1 MSAVFLEPVEPVTS
15 PKTEQKRVIARY
27 SRMPHYQAYYWLALS
42 LAGRLSVRES
52 PWWYKVLPAIPAL
65 DVDGLLELLRP
76 RFGLEQC
83 WHSPDLSDFTGCYT
97 LRHRGKTIKFAI
109 DGHDLKDIVAPKALA
124 WADVYFKAN
133 MWGSEEYPAKVAPIV
148 NGNGF
153 LRSRHLAKL
162 RKLRRTAR
170 DNDVIFI
177 SRIWGGVEHNVRL
190 FEELAALPG
199 KKRLVAIFVAGTASS
214 DETELARK
222 RLERVGVEC
231 TSDLLSIEQLW
242 QEMAASRIVILR
254 AGKHLCIPWRM
265 IDLLCMGACI
275 VSDAD
280 FYPQWPERLAAGEQY
295 VSAGVDRPADTSSAS
310 VVEFGKLG
318 ETVARL
324 LEDEKEQKRL
334 RQNSAAYFDNHAS
347 PERVGDYILSRITR
361 L

>member
-1 MSAVFLEPVEPVTS
+1 MAGSGINR
-15 PKTEQKRVIARY
+15 KRVIARY

-42 LAGRLSVRES
+42 LAGRLSVQES
-52 PWWYKVLPAIPAL
+52 PWWYKVLPAVPAL
-65 DVDGLLELLRP
+65 DVDAMVELLRP
-76 RFGLEQC
+76 RFGLKQC
-83 WHSPDLSDFTGCYT
+83 WNSPDLSDFTGCYT
-97 LRHRGKTIKFAI
+97 MQLQGRTIRFAI
-109 DGHDLKDIVAPKALA
+109 DGHDLKDIVAAKALA

-133 MWGSEEYPAKVAPIV
+133 MWATEQYPDKVVPIV

-153 LRSRHLAKL
+153 LRTRHLKKL
-162 RKLRRTAR
+162 QQMRNRAR
-170 DNDVIFI
+170 GIDVIFI

-199 KKRLVAIFVAGTASS
+199 KKRLVAIFVSGTASTG
-214 DETELARK
+214 ETEAARK

-231 TSDLLSIEQLW
+231 TTDLLSIEQLW
-242 QEMAASRIVILR
+242 QEMANSKIVILR

-295 VSAGVDRPADTSSAS
+295 VSAGVERPADTSSAS

-334 RQNSAAYFDNHAS
+334 RHNSAAYFDNHAA
-347 PERVGDYILSRITR
+347 PERVGEYVLSR
-361 L
+361 LMQL